1 MAVIKLSVHKIVRD
15 EDWFRWS
22 NETNNDISVIKIVK
36 PAISLSLTQSAQTV
50 KCIRIV
56 KLAVKHLEFLHAPL
70 IIDRKLLEIL
80 DERIRFF
87 ERESFLKW
95 NISSD
100 RYEFLEE
107 AAFSTGIYL
116 GVYIIY
122 HVASAQRLYM
132 TLQSFV
138 NSDIRWRGL
147 DGPQLNLPSQ
157 RVTCALVRGI
167 PHLRSDNHV
176 GNNVI
181 PVLQHGIR
189 GEQEGQPVVILTA
202 LAWTCIVC
210 WIWTNRQTR

>member
-1 MAVIKLSVHKIVRD
+1 M
-15 EDWFRWS
+15 
-22 NETNNDISVIKIVK
+22 K

-138 NSDIRWRGL
+138 NSDIR
-147 DGPQLNLPSQ
+147 
-157 RVTCALVRGI
+157 
-167 PHLRSDNHV
+167 
-176 GNNVI
+176 
-181 PVLQHGIR
+181 
-189 GEQEGQPVVILTA
+189 
-202 LAWTCIVC
+202 
-210 WIWTNRQTR
+210 